1 MKTMKRAMLL
11 LLAFAMLFTLAACAG
26 PADDTAEE
34 PEMTAELL
42 LEKTAEA
49 MEGRAVTA
57 AHAAVVLDADI
68 TAGSETMNMAM
79 DMTMDLLSS
88 TDPYAAYVDMDT
100 NISMMGETMSEAYE
114 MYMTVEDDK
123 VMAYYYMEAYDYW
136 SSTEIGSYSE
146 IVAGAQSDFSWMLE
160 KTEATLSETT
170 ETVDGTEVYV
180 LDLVI
185 TAVLMEAV
193 IGSMQNSLDTYGMGE
208 MSMDDIPVTLRIDAK
223 SYTIRQMDIN
233 MMSMEGMMNEMMSS
247 MGMGEDAS
255 TGVVFNEFTYVFSG
269 MSYEAVE
276 VPAVPAEA
284 KANAIPMDLGM

>member
-11 LLAFAMLFTLAACAG
+11 LLAFAMLFTMAACAG
-26 PADDTAEE
+26 PADE

-57 AHAAVVLDADI
+57 AHAAIVLDADI
-68 TAGSETMNMAM
+68 TAEGETMNMGM

-100 NISMMGETMSEAYE
+100 NISMMGETMSESYE

-123 VMAYYYMEAYDYW
+123 VMAYYYMEAYEYW
-136 SSTEIGSYSE
+136 SSTEVGSYSE

-185 TAVLMEAV
+185 TAEQMEAV
-193 IGSMQNSLDTYGMGE
+193 IGSMQNSLDTYGVGE
-208 MSMDDIPVTLRIDAK
+208 LNMDDIPVTLRIDAE

-233 MMSMEGMMNEMMSS
+233 MMSMEDMMNEMMAS
-247 MGMGEDAS
+247 MGVGEDSS

-276 VPAVPAEA
+276 VPAVPDEA